1 MCLASD
7 LWNCSINERKDIT
20 LKMFLGWC
28 KNIFHHHQPA
38 VFQILPSSLYP
49 FRFWTRLTP
58 LFILYFNQKSNLQR
72 INFLHTPFNDSN
84 IRINSNKSLKHSLNS
99 FLYQSIPL
107 AYSIYSRNNTTF
119 PSRLPSSIQFNLRTH
134 TFCQCYPF
142 WHAASNMGNLFPKN
156 EAAFIVNVWRVNG
169 RIQTVHAWSSWT
181 LMHPQLEPASCHML
195 LASAYTIYWLGVKGY
210 QHRSCDSLCGFA
222 EDRIS
227 GAFSWS
233 IIFLH
238 ATI

>member
-1 MCLASD
+1 MQ
-7 LWNCSINERKDIT
+7 
-20 LKMFLGWC
+20 
-28 KNIFHHHQPA
+28 NIFHHHQPA

-84 IRINSNKSLKHSLNS
+84 IRINSNKSWSTRWIPS
-99 FLYQSIPL
+99 SISQYLL

-119 PSRLPSSIQFNLRTH
+119 PSRLPSSIQLNLCTH

-142 WHAASNMGNLFPKN
+142 LTCSFKYGKPLSEKMKLLSLLMCEELMVEYRQFMHDRVGHECIRSSSQLHA
-156 EAAFIVNVWRVNG
+156 IRCW
-169 RIQTVHAWSSWT
+169 
-181 LMHPQLEPASCHML
+181 PQL
-195 LASAYTIYWLGVKGY
+195 YTIYWLGVKGY
-210 QHRSCDSLCGFA
+210 QRRSCDSLFGFA
-222 EDRIS
+222 EDRIC
-227 GAFSWS
+227 GAFTWS

-238 ATI
+238 ATIKAYHLIYNTWFI